1 MTARTTQIA
10 AVMVRCGDADAMICG
25 VEGNFISHLHYV
37 RDLIGARPGLSDVAA
52 VTMLI
57 LKQGTYFL
65 TDTHVGDDPT
75 AEQLADNTALA
86 AELVAGFGMEPKA
99 ALLSH
104 SNFGSRMNVHSAK
117 MRRTLE
123 ILREKHPDLLVEGE
137 MHADAAL
144 SQDIRDRMFKGC
156 AFEGEAN
163 LLVCPDLNSANI
175 AYNMTKTLAD
185 GLPVGPML
193 VGTKYPAHI
202 LTESTTV
209 RGIVNMAAF
218 ASVEAM
224 SRKA

>member
-1 MTARTTQIA
+1 
-10 AVMVRCGDADAMICG
+10 MICG

-37 RDLIGARPGLSDVAA
+37 RDLIGARPGLTDVAA

-65 TDTHVGDDPT
+65 TDTHVGVDPT

-104 SNFGSRMNVHSAK
+104 SNFGSRMNEHSGK
-117 MRRTLE
+117 MRQALA
-123 ILREKHPDLLVEGE
+123 ILRDKYPHILVEGE

-144 SQDIRDRMFKGC
+144 SQEIRDRMFKNA
-156 AFEGEAN
+156 AFEGSAN

-175 AYNMTKTLAD
+175 AYNMTKMLAD

-193 VGTKYPAHI
+193 VGTNYPAHI

-224 SRKA
+224 SRKAD